1 MQIKNCFRRDLLQW
15 DQALTLADRLAP
27 GETPTISR
35 EYAQQL
41 EFTGDYPAALM
52 HYERGVLVTNRSS
65 EDEEQINSCKAGIA
79 RMALRCGDVRK
90 GLQMCKELNSRQL
103 MRECAEILEQMKQ
116 LSESAQL
123 YEAGQYYDK
132 AAHLYI
138 KLKNWTKIGALL
150 PNISSPKIQLQFAKA
165 KESDGKFKDAVTA
178 YEAARDYDSAV
189 RLYLDKLNDPEN
201 AVRIVKQ
208 TRR

>member
-1 MQIKNCFRRDLLQW
+1 M
-15 DQALTLADRLAP
+15 
-27 GETPTISR
+27 
-35 EYAQQL
+35 
-41 EFTGDYPAALM
+41 
-52 HYERGVLVTNRSS
+52 
-65 EDEEQINSCKAGIA
+65 
-79 RMALRCGDVRK
+79 RK
-90 GLQMCKELNSRQL
+90 GLKMCKELNSRQL

-116 LSESAQL
+116 LSEAAQL

-132 AAHLYI
+132 AAHLFI
-138 KLKNWTKIGALL
+138 KLKNWTKIGAIL

-165 KESDGKFKDAVTA
+165 KEMDGKFKDAVQA